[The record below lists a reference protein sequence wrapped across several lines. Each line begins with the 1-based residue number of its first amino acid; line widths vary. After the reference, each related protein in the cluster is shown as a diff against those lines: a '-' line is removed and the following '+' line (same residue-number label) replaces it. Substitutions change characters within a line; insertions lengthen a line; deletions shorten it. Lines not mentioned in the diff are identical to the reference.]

1 MVALFR
7 SQDLWA
13 GILFVVAG
21 TAAVVLGGDYS
32 MGSSLRMGPGYFP
45 RALGYLLIGIGV
57 AVALSGIRR
66 SAARIDSARPGLAV
80 ILVPAAVALF
90 AALLEPIGLPGALI
104 VLTVLGAGACRE
116 LRPLEI
122 ACMAIGLAVS
132 FTVVFIALL
141 GLPFQIWPWFL
152 R

>member
-1 MVALFR
+1 MVALLR
-7 SQDLWA
+7 SQDFWA

-21 TAAVVLGGDYS
+21 AVAVVLGSEYS

-57 AVALSGIRR
+57 AVALSGLRR
-66 SAARIDSARPGLAV
+66 SAPRIDMARPGLAV
-80 ILVPAAVALF
+80 VLVPGAVALF
-90 AALLEPIGLPGALI
+90 AALLEPIGLPGALM

-132 FTVVFIALL
+132 FTVVFIVLL